1 MNSDRITH
9 HSHVTKQPSCGD
21 IYDCPDVYNFLR
33 LTDELIHTILELEE
47 EVIRWRQALIKYLPP
62 DWAEGLCQDILCN
75 LSRDFEGEAAYD
87 FYVNSL
93 CGGKDPQQDKARL
106 ARLRRLMNGTDET
119 SITYL

>member
-62 DWAEGLCQDILCN
+62 DWAEGLRQDILCN
-75 LSRDFEGEAAYD
+75 LSRDFEGEAAYH
-87 FYVNSL
+87 FYANSL

>member
-1 MNSDRITH
+1 MNSDKTSKHIP
-9 HSHVTKQPSCGD
+9 VTEQPSCD
-21 IYDCPDVYNFLR
+21 CIYDCPDIDNFLR
-33 LTDELIHTILELEE
+33 LTDELIHTILELED

-62 DWAEGLCQDILCN
+62 DWAEGLRQAILCS
-75 LSRDFEGEAAYD
+75 LSRDFEGDAAYD

>member
-1 MNSDRITH
+1 MNSDKITNH
-9 HSHVTKQPSCGD
+9 IHITKQPSCGD

-47 EVIRWRQALIKYLPP
+47 EVFRWRQALIKYLPP
-62 DWAEGLCQDILCN
+62 DWAAGLRQDILCN
-75 LSRDFEGEAAYD
+75 LSRDLEGEAAYD
-87 FYVNSL
+87 FCVNFL

-106 ARLRRLMNGTDET
+106 DCLRRLMKGTDET